1 MGVFISDDELNTF
14 KQNGISEL
22 DLQDTISQYRNEGV
36 SDDDIRL
43 KINNKLSS
51 FSTTQQTEQKPLA
64 NTALVDKDA
73 EVARIKA
80 EFEAKNKEIDRQ
92 HRKAMERI
100 GLGAAL
106 QGISALPVFNIPYV
120 GTGIGGALFDAGGAI
135 MEGKSGKDIAKKAGE
150 GFIIGE
156 TVGALPYVGKY
167 AGKTKAGQAAL
178 KGVSNATQKLLEA
191 PVIKKAIEAT
201 TPIATK
207 IGDELVKPRSF
218 GKPNVETAV
227 KAEIV
232 NPTQFE
238 NIVDNGITTTT
249 MKQNGNDVGYL
260 NSYPYNEDAIFIDY
274 IKNTTKGTP
283 EEIKGVGTQ
292 LVDDLLA
299 KNPEKNIIWDAV
311 DKNADDFKHIYLER
325 HPEAKDRVFGEG
337 EYKFLVEQAKE
348 NGYNN
353 VEEFLNV
360 IKQKRNSS
368 TSNRINNTENKSG
381 FEYTRSNKGSD
392 AGTSRMGGEFKQSR
406 LASASGL
413 PEELQG
419 LNPEYQ
425 VLHNKDLINSAAQ
438 DIENLGVNEVASSL
452 RNIEEPSAL
461 DFEKARQTV
470 DRLFAENRTAEAM
483 ELIESIAE
491 KGSKAGQAVQAM
503 SLWSKT
509 TPAGAVKTAQNII
522 SKYNKTAKNKI
533 EDLTEQ
539 QANDIIELTNNIHK
553 SAEGR
558 EKDVATAQLM
568 KYFSDLV
575 PPSTRD
581 KLRTL
586 RNISLLLNP
595 KTFTRNITGNTIFAG
610 MENLAAKPIA
620 AGIDTLA
627 SLFTKE
633 KTRTLPNVSE
643 YTKGLLQGAKEGV
656 EDVRLGIDTRKGI
669 GGRFDLPQRRSFE
682 QKPILG
688 KFEQALD
695 YSLIVPD
702 RAFYQ
707 ESFNE
712 SLANQ
717 MKATGVQEPTQE
729 MLKIANDEALESVY
743 QNKGKLGN
751 LAIGTRN
758 ALNNIGLKQFGL
770 GDALVPYAQTP
781 ANVAQQSINYSPLG
795 FVKSAANFIDNNQ
808 RQATLDAAR
817 ALVGSG
823 LMYGGYQGVK
833 NGIINKDIE
842 DYEALQNYQALGI
855 RPNTINLPNGYNM
868 SFNQLQPLAAS
879 IAAGAAL
886 GDIKNGDYMGALNA
900 SLGSIADMSMLRGVT
915 DFVNDYNKEG
925 LGSAVVNT
933 ALGLPSQFI
942 PTGLNQINSYIDP
955 IQRETYDPNPLK
967 RMANKIGAR
976 IPVVSKL
983 LPEKYDVVGQ
993 PIQKYQTEG
1002 AQRAF
1007 DTFINPVF
1015 VNKETNDAT
1024 LKELTRM
1031 YEQTGDKAQLLPVAD
1046 RTVKFKDIDG
1056 KQVTKKL
1063 SGEEVSRYQQQLGT
1077 VNKRVLDQFIQ
1088 SDFYNMLDDEQKVN
1102 EIAKIERQ
1110 VKQKV
1115 DEELFNKPNPQIRN
1129 IIRKFAPTTEDKIVK
1144 EILGIYNKQILPVQI
1159 NSTYENNFGNE

>member
-1 MGVFISDDELNTF
+1 MTNNFGFVEDNNFSFVPDNDFGFVED
-14 KQNGISEL
+14 KQTEIERIKKNYEEEIKQIDKEH
-22 DLQDTISQYRNEGV
+22 SQAKR
-36 SDDDIRL
+36 RL
-43 KINNKLSS
+43 ALGATVQGLSS
-51 FSTTQQTEQKPLA
+51 LPI
-64 NTALVDKDA
+64 N
-73 EVARIKA
+73 RIP
-80 EFEAKNKEIDRQ
+80 IV
-92 HRKAMERI
+92 
-100 GLGAAL
+100 G
-106 QGISALPVFNIPYV
+106 SA
-120 GTGIGGALFDAGGAI
+120 IGGALFDAGGAI
-135 MEGKSGKDIAKKAGE
+135 MEGKSGADIAKRAGR
-150 GFIIGE
+150 
-156 TVGALPYVGKY
+156 GALAGATVEGAIRSVPFVGNHL
-167 AGKTKAGQAAL
+167 ANTQLGQNAI
-178 KGVSNATQKLLEA
+178 KGVNQATQKLLATPVAQNISKATA
-191 PVIKKAIEAT
+191 PVVE
-201 TPIATK
+201 K
-207 IGDELVKPRSF
+207 IGEELTKTRTLGKPR
-218 GKPNVETAV
+218 VETSV

-232 NPTQFE
+232 NPE
-238 NIVDNGITTTT
+238 I
-249 MKQNGNDVGYL
+249 
-260 NSYPYNEDAIFIDY
+260 A
-274 IKNTTKGTP
+274 KNTPDGTP
-283 EEIKGVGTQ
+283 RTASTGSNRDT
-292 LVDDLLA
+292 
-299 KNPEKNIIWDAV
+299 NIIND
-311 DKNADDFKHIYLER
+311 
-325 HPEAKDRVFGEG
+325 
-337 EYKFLVEQAKE
+337 AKE
-348 NGYNN
+348 N
-353 VEEFLNV
+353 F
-360 IKQKRNSS
+360 
-368 TSNRINNTENKSG
+368 NT
-381 FEYTRSNKGSD
+381 
-392 AGTSRMGGEFKQSR
+392 AEFKQSK

-419 LNPEYQ
+419 LAPEYQ
-425 VLHNKDLINSAAQ
+425 VLHNKDLINTASK

-452 RNIEEPSAL
+452 RNIDEPSAL

-522 SKYNKTAKNKI
+522 NKYNKTAKNKI

-539 QANDIIELTNNIHK
+539 QANDIIDLTNNIHK
-553 SAEGR
+553 ATEGR
-558 EKDVATAQLM
+558 EKDVATALLM

-575 PPSTRD
+575 PPSTRN
-581 KLRTL
+581 KLKTL

-595 KTFTRNITGNTIFAG
+595 KTFTRNITGNTIFSG

-620 AGIDTLA
+620 AGVDKIA
-627 SLFTKE
+627 SLFTKQR
-633 KTRTLPNVSE
+633 TRTLPQVSE
-643 YTKGLLQGAKEGV
+643 YTKGLLQGVKEGV
-656 EDVRLGIDTRKGI
+656 QDVNLGIDTRKGI
-669 GGRFDLPQRRSFE
+669 GGRFDLPQQRSFE
-682 QKPILG
+682 GVPVLG
-688 KFEQALD
+688 QLEKALD
-695 YSLIVPD
+695 FSLRVPD

-707 ESFNE
+707 ASFNE

-717 MKATGVQEPTQE
+717 MKAAGLKEPTQE
-729 MLKIANDEALESVY
+729 MLKIANNEALESVY
-743 QNKGKLGN
+743 QNNSNFARLGT
-751 LAIGTRN
+751 GTRN
-758 ALNNIGLKQFGL
+758 ALNYIGTKDFGL
-770 GDALVPYAQTP
+770 GDALIPYAQTP
-781 ANVAQQSINYSPLG
+781 ANVVQQSINYSPLG
-795 FVKSAANFIDNNQ
+795 FAKSIANFRENNQ

-886 GDIKNGDYMGALNA
+886 GDIKDGDYMGALNA

-933 ALGLPSQFI
+933 ALGLPSQFV
-942 PTGLNQINSYIDP
+942 PTGLRQVNSYIDP

-967 RMANKIGAR
+967 RMANKIASG
-976 IPVVSKL
+976 IPAVSKL
-983 LPEKYDVVGQ
+983 LPEKYDVMGQ
-993 PIQKYQTEG
+993 PMQKYQTEG

-1046 RTVKFKDIDG
+1046 RTVKFKGIDG

-1063 SGEEVSRYQQQLGT
+1063 SGKEVSQYQQQLGT

-1144 EILGIYNKQILPVQI
+1144 EILGVYNKQILPVQI
-1159 NSTYENNFGNE
+1159 NSTYQDNFGNK